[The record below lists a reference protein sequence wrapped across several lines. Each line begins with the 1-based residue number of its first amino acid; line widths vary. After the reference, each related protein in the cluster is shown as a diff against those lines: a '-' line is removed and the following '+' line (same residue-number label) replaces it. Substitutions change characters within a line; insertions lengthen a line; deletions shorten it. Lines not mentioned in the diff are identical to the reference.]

1 MVTALC
7 SEVRSTLPEQGKSSE
22 RDAFQE
28 LAGLW
33 CIWEIHSAR
42 LEGTKAFF
50 LGTSPGQADQSK
62 GHLGL
67 G

>member
-7 SEVRSTLPEQGKSSE
+7 SEVLSTLPELGKSSE

-33 CIWEIHSAR
+33 CIWEIP
-42 LEGTKAFF
+42 LCKAGRDQGF
-50 LGTSPGQADQSK
+50 LPGD
-62 GHLGL
+62 
-67 G
+67 